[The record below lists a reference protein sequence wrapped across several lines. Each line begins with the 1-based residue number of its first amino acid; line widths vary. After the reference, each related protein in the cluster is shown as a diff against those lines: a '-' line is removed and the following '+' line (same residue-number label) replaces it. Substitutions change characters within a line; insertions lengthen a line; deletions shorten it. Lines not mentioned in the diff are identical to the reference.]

1 MGSTDNFVKF
11 PTDVLEALYARKLSP
26 IHYQIILYVV
36 RKTNGFQKPH
46 DYIAVSKMADDIGRY
61 RQGVS
66 AAVRDLEAMGM
77 LEVDR
82 KWSRK
87 GHEMRVKPVKDWEQT
102 VLKSGHVSNSGHV
115 LKTGRHPSQNQ
126 DANRPEIRTYNRYST
141 IDTLQKINPLNP
153 PYEDEGDIDRSD
165 YTEEEIEQLRKE
177 GWII

>member
-1 MGSTDNFVKF
+1 MSMDNFTKF
-11 PTDVLEALYARKLSP
+11 PNEILEGLYQRKLSP
-26 IHYQIILYVV
+26 IHYQIVLYVM

-46 DYIAVSKMADDIGRY
+46 DYIAISKMAEDIGRY

-66 AAVRDLEAMGM
+66 AAVRDLETMDL

-87 GHEMRVKPVKDWEQT
+87 GHEMHVRPVKDWET
-102 VLKSGHVSNSGHV
+102 VLKTGHVSNSGHV
-115 LKTGRHPSQNQ
+115 LKTGRQPSQNQ
-126 DANRPEIRTYNRYST
+126 DANRPKIGTYKRNST
-141 IDTLQKINPLNP
+141 KETIQKKNPLNP
-153 PYEDEGDIDRSD
+153 PYEDEEEIDRSD